1 MEWEP
6 KMEFQGQAL
15 ANALDLSSRLAQD
28 PALEVYYFIELL
40 INLYSF
46 ASEKLLLC

>member
-28 PALEVYYFIELL
+28 PALEYDFFIAQLL
-40 INLYSF
+40 M
-46 ASEKLLLC
+46 

>member
-28 PALEVYYFIELL
+28 PALEYDYFI
-40 INLYSF
+40 
-46 ASEKLLLC
+46 ARLLLLQ